1 MNQQSQG
8 YALTMAQQD
17 QTVRVV
23 ALRAGRNLDRRLTEL
38 GIHIGSKLRVV
49 QRQGNALVVSRDQAR
64 IAIGAGMAMKI
75 LVVPAEMPAACNDTD
90 LTSCAAG
97 ARA

>member
-1 MNQQSQG
+1 MNQQSKG
-8 YALTMAQQD
+8 YALTMAQED
-17 QTVRVV
+17 ETVRVV

-38 GIHIGSKLRVV
+38 GIHIGSELRVV

-75 LVVPAEMPAACNDTD
+75 REEPAKMPSACNDTD
-90 LTSCAAG
+90 LNACAAE

>member
-8 YALTMAQQD
+8 YALTMAQED

-38 GIHIGSKLRVV
+38 GIHIGSELRVV

-75 LVVPAEMPAACNDTD
+75 LVVPAEMPAASNDTGAG
-90 LTSCAAG
+90 TAAAE
-97 ARA
+97 ARQ

>member
-1 MNQQSQG
+1 MHQQSQG
-8 YALTMAQQD
+8 YTLSMAQED

-38 GIHIGSKLRVV
+38 GIHIGSELRVA
-49 QRQGNALVVSRDQAR
+49 QRQGKALVVSRDNAR

-75 LVVPAEMPAACNDTD
+75 LVVPAEMPAVSNDTGD
-90 LTSCAAG
+90 GEAA
-97 ARA
+97 ARVWQ

>member
-8 YALTMAQQD
+8 YALTMAQED

-38 GIHIGSKLRVV
+38 GIHIGSELRVV
-49 QRQGNALVVSRDQAR
+49 QRQGNALVVSRDNAR

-75 LVVPAEMPAACNDTD
+75 LVAPAEITAASNDTGAGEA
-90 LTSCAAG
+90 AAG
-97 ARA
+97 AWQ